1 MSVII
6 GTSDFVGRYAIV
18 TGTNEAAL
26 IQEDIDTIETTW
38 MRNLL
43 GVTEGDAFILECS
56 LNLGVPTSPQYVTIY
71 DYLQLEDVYCNNEF
85 EYVSSGIKEMLK
97 GVVYSQYYTQ
107 KKTVP
112 TVIGKQVIQASNAV
126 SSPDLFEL
134 KRYYNQSIN
143 NYRVIQKYIHRNLS
157 DFPDYKGLNKNYSTP
172 F

>member
-1 MSVII
+1 MSYII
-6 GTSDFVGRYAIV
+6 STSDFVGRYAIV

-26 IQEDIDTIETTW
+26 IQEDIDNIETTW

-56 LNLGVPTSPQYVTIY
+56 LNVGVPTSPQYLVIY
-71 DYLQLEDVYCNNEF
+71 EYLQLEEVYCNNEF
-85 EYVSSGIKEMLK
+85 EYVSGGIKEMLK
-97 GVVYSQYYTQ
+97 GVVYNQYYTQ

-112 TVIGKQVIQASNAV
+112 SVIGKQVIEGSNAV
-126 SSPDLFEL
+126 SSPSLFEL

-143 NYRVIQKYIHRNLS
+143 NYRVIQKYIERNRA
-157 DFPDYKGLNKNYSTP
+157 DFPDYKGLNKNYTTP